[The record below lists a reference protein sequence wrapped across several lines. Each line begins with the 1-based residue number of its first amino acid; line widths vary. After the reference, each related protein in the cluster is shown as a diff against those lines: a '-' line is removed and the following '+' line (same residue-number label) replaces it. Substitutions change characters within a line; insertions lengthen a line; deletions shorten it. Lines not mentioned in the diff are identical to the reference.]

1 LFRWF
6 ADLPVERKLRVL
18 ITVPAMAAFA
28 IAMLMHLATN
38 LMHLHGY
45 MQERA
50 AGIARTA
57 GIAVIQ
63 AAQTNQPHA
72 ALEALRAL
80 HDDPIVDV
88 AEVYLAD
95 RTRFAFYDRHSDQAA
110 VDSAA
115 QPNLNSSVGQL
126 FVQGRQFQ
134 ITVPITRS
142 GAVLGYVRIL
152 APLAALYPDWR
163 EYAVVMVIAVACAL
177 FVSYWLAA
185 RLQRQISGPIVNLAH
200 TMQRVSAEEDY
211 SLRVE
216 RSSGDEIGSLI
227 DGFNQMLAQIRHR
240 DSRLEK
246 YRQFLEQQVADR
258 TENLGN
264 ANRELQSVIDE
275 ATRAKEAA
283 ERASSAK
290 SEFLA
295 RMSHEIRTPM
305 NGVMGMSELLQ
316 ATELTPRQR
325 HLSKTI
331 SQSAEA
337 LLQIINDI
345 LDFSKVEAGKLELE
359 SIEFGLRETVE
370 QAIEICAARAHAKG
384 LELACAVDLEVPA
397 KVRSDPMRLRQI
409 LINLVGNAIKFTE
422 VGEVIVRVR
431 AIGTDGLLRFEVVD
445 TGIGISPDTQADI
458 FNAFS
463 QADSFTTRKY
473 GGTGLG
479 LAICRE
485 LATLMGGSIG
495 VDSVVGKGS
504 TFWLEVRLD
513 SVDEASPTFTRLPR
527 MRLVGLRALIVD
539 DNASNREIL
548 TQHLQSWGVE
558 VICADDSQEALQV
571 LASDEGAC
579 FDFALLDDQMPDMDG
594 IQLARRIRDDVRL
607 AALQLIM
614 LTTRDGHESNAGTVQ
629 LFTAILT
636 KPLRRSQLLNCVT
649 RAMSAASDSAL
660 DDTAMRAALNLPE
673 SAHAETIPGALASPA
688 EAPRTAARAK
698 AARGTGRAFIPKI
711 LLVEDNPV
719 NREVAVGMLETLGCM
734 VVAVENGWLAIEA
747 MNNAAYD
754 AILMDCQMP
763 VMDGLTATAELRRR
777 EQNSGGARIPIIALT
792 ANAMEGDRERCLAAG
807 MDDFLSKAFSQQQMG
822 ALLKRWLALH
832 VLPEHERRD
841 GSRLPLI
848 DAGVLRNIAALAR
861 PALLNSMIDLYLQ
874 HSPSLIDAIEVAAS
888 KVQPDALSQALH
900 TFKSSTANL
909 GGVRLAALTK
919 ECEALVREGAMPQV
933 APVVQRLR
941 RDYLEFCT
949 ALMRERSPS
958 AA

>member
-1 LFRWF
+1 MFRWF

-38 LMHLHGY
+38 LMHVHDY
-45 MQERA
+45 MRERA
-50 AGIARTA
+50 EGIARTV
-57 GIAVIQ
+57 GVAVIQ
-63 AAQTNQPHA
+63 AQQNSDPQA
-72 ALEALRAL
+72 AIDALRAL
-80 HDDPIVDV
+80 HDDPIIDV
-88 AEVYLAD
+88 AEVYLANHQ
-95 RTRFAFYDRHSDQAA
+95 RFAAYDRVSDEVS
-110 VDSAA
+110 VDSEE
-115 QPNLNSSVGQL
+115 QIHRLNPGVGQL
-126 FVQGRQFQ
+126 LVDRGQFQ
-134 ITVPITRS
+134 ITVPATRS
-142 GAVLGYVRIL
+142 GALVGYVRIL
-152 APLAALYPDWR
+152 VPMSALYPDWR
-163 EYAVVMVIAVACAL
+163 AYAAVTLVAVACAL

-246 YRQFLEQQVADR
+246 YRQFLEQQVAER

-264 ANRELQSVIDE
+264 ANRELQLVIDE

-283 ERASSAK
+283 ERASNAK

-359 SIEFGLRETVE
+359 RIEFGLRETVE

-384 LELACAVDLEVPA
+384 LELACAVDVDVPA

-422 VGEVIVRVR
+422 QGEVIVRVR
-431 AIGTDGLLRFEVVD
+431 SVGKDGLLRFEVID
-445 TGIGISPDTQADI
+445 TGIGISSDAQQDI

-485 LATLMGGSIG
+485 LATLMGGRIG
-495 VDSVVGKGS
+495 VDSVVGQGS
-504 TFWLEVRLD
+504 NFWLEVRLEP
-513 SVDEASPTFTRLPR
+513 VIEASATFTRLPR

-539 DNASNREIL
+539 DNASNREII
-548 TQHLQSWGVE
+548 TQHLHSWGVE
-558 VICADDSQEALQV
+558 VMAAADGEAALDV
-571 LASDEGAC
+571 LVSDEGLR
-579 FDFALLDDQMPDMDG
+579 FDFALLDDQMPGMGG
-594 IQLARRIRDDVRL
+594 IALAQRIRSEARL
-607 AALQLIM
+607 SAIQLIM
-614 LTTRDGHESNAGTVQ
+614 LTTRDGYESNSEAVQ
-629 LFTAILT
+629 LFAAILT
-636 KPLRRSQLLNCVT
+636 KPMRRSQLLNCIT
-649 RAMSAASDSAL
+649 RAMSAAPDAGFDETATQTGL
-660 DDTAMRAALNLPE
+660 YLQEPVHTDTVVGLTRPRPMRAT
-673 SAHAETIPGALASPA
+673 SGRGFV
-688 EAPRTAARAK
+688 PR
-698 AARGTGRAFIPKI
+698 I

-719 NREVAVGMLETLGCM
+719 NREVAVGMLQSLGCV

-747 MNNAAYD
+747 MNNDSYD
-754 AILMDCQMP
+754 AVLMDCQMP

-777 EQNSGGARIPIIALT
+777 EQNSGGARVPIIALT

-807 MDDFLSKAFSQQQMG
+807 MDDFLSKPFTQQQMG
-822 ALLKRWLALH
+822 VLLKRWLALH
-832 VLPEHERRD
+832 VLPGHERRD
-841 GSRLPLI
+841 ASARLPLL

-861 PALLNSMIDLYLQ
+861 PALLDSMIELYLK
-874 HSPSLIDAIEVAAS
+874 HSPPLIEAIETAAS
-888 KVQPDALSQALH
+888 LGQPEMLSQALH
-900 TFKSSTANL
+900 SLKSSTANL
-909 GGVRLAALTK
+909 GGARLAALTK
-919 ECEALVREGAMPQV
+919 ECEALVREGGIGKV
-933 APVVQRLR
+933 APTVSRLR
-941 RDYLEFCT
+941 REYVEFCT
-949 ALMRERSPS
+949 ALTRERSPS

>member
-1 LFRWF
+1 LLRWF

-28 IAMLMHLATN
+28 IAMLMHIATN
-38 LMHLHGY
+38 LLHL
-45 MQERA
+45 
-50 AGIARTA
+50 
-57 GIAVIQ
+57 
-63 AAQTNQPHA
+63 
-72 ALEALRAL
+72 
-80 HDDPIVDV
+80 
-88 AEVYLAD
+88 
-95 RTRFAFYDRHSDQAA
+95 
-110 VDSAA
+110 
-115 QPNLNSSVGQL
+115 
-126 FVQGRQFQ
+126 
-134 ITVPITRS
+134 
-142 GAVLGYVRIL
+142 
-152 APLAALYPDWR
+152 PDWR
-163 EYAVVMVIAVACAL
+163 GYALITVIAIITAL
-177 FVSYWLAA
+177 AVSYWLAA
-185 RLQRQISGPIVNLAH
+185 RLQRQISAPIVNLAH

-216 RSSGDEIGSLI
+216 RSSEDEIGSLI
-227 DGFNQMLAQIRHR
+227 DGFNQMLGQIRHR

-246 YRQFLEQQVADR
+246 YRQFLEQQVAER

-325 HLSKTI
+325 HLSSTI
-331 SQSAEA
+331 TQSAEA

-345 LDFSKVEAGKLELE
+345 LDFSKVEAGRLELE
-359 SIEFGLRETVE
+359 RIEFGLRETVE
-370 QAIEICAARAHAKG
+370 QAIEICAARAHVKG
-384 LELACAVDLEVPA
+384 LELACAVELDVPA
-397 KVRSDPMRLRQI
+397 KVCSDPMRLRQI
-409 LINLVGNAIKFTE
+409 LINLVGNAIKFTDA
-422 VGEVIVRVR
+422 GEVIVRVKSVDN
-431 AIGTDGLLRFEVVD
+431 DGLVRFEVID
-445 TGIGISPDTQADI
+445 TGIGVSADAQADI

-485 LATLMGGSIG
+485 LAALMGGKVG
-495 VDSVVGKGS
+495 VDSVVGRGS
-504 TFWLEVRLD
+504 TFWFEVRLD
-513 SVDEASPTFTRLPR
+513 PIVEASPTFTRLPR

-548 TQHLQSWGVE
+548 SQHLQSWGVE
-558 VICADDSQEALQV
+558 VIAAESGDAALAA
-571 LASDEGAC
+571 LNTDAGLTI
-579 FDFALLDDQMPDMDG
+579 DFALLDDQMPGMDG
-594 IQLARRIRDDVRL
+594 IHLGQRIRDDSRF

-614 LTTRDGHESNAGTVQ
+614 LTTRDNHESNANTVQ

-649 RAMSAASDSAL
+649 RAMAAAPDSAL
-660 DDTAMRAALNLPE
+660 EDTAIRRGVTTVP
-673 SAHAETIPGALASPA
+673 
-688 EAPRTAARAK
+688 TAANRTVAVRAS
-698 AARGTGRAFIPKI
+698 ASRAFVPKI

-719 NREVAVGMLETLGCM
+719 NREVAVGMLESLGC
-734 VVAVENGWLAIEA
+734 VVLAAENGWLALEA
-747 MNNAAYD
+747 MNHDGYD
-754 AILMDCQMP
+754 AVLMDCQMP
-763 VMDGLTATAELRRR
+763 VMDGLTAAAELRRR
-777 EQNSGGARIPIIALT
+777 EQNSGGARVPIIALT

-807 MDDFLSKAFSQQQMG
+807 MDDFLSKPFSQQQMA

-841 GSRLPLI
+841 APRLPLI

-861 PALLNSMIDLYLQ
+861 PALLNSMIELYLK
-874 HSPSLIDAIEVAAS
+874 HSPPLIGAIEAAAD
-888 KVQPDALSQALH
+888 KVQAEVLLQALH
-900 TFKSSTANL
+900 TFKSSTSNL
-909 GGVRLAALTK
+909 GGVRLAAITK
-919 ECEALVREGAMPQV
+919 ECEVLVRDGGISKA
-933 APVVQRLR
+933 APVVQRIR
-941 RDYLEFCT
+941 RDYQEFCT
-949 ALMRERSPS
+949 ALMRERSPN